1 MKTAK
6 ELTREW
12 FDRVWNHLDRSAIE
26 ELMDPECEIL
36 GLTATV
42 RGPRGF
48 LSVHESFT
56 KAFDQIHV
64 ELVELVAEENEVAGH
79 ARFGAR
85 HRESQ
90 RQVDMMFSFSGKF
103 ENGRLKQVH
112 HVVDYTSLL
121 AQLNLFDPRR
131 IGVVFSSGQEDLVS

>member
-56 KAFDQIHV
+56 RAFDQIHV

-103 ENGRLKQVH
+103 ENGRLKQVR

-131 IGVVFSSGQEDLVS
+131 IGVVFSSGQEDSVS